1 MGSPGTGVNPLRPGA
16 GAAVGSGAVGV
27 ASAAMSSVAVRL
39 RTDHK
44 SGAVSRTSGSEP
56 AGSASSSAA
65 G

>member
-1 MGSPGTGVNPLRPGA
+1 MGSPGTGVNPLPA
-16 GAAVGSGAVGV
+16 GDGTSGGTGTAAV